1 MTMEQILYI
10 VLAILGGLIV
20 LFLLL
25 FPIVKRV
32 IFFRHFTYFYGKKIY
47 KIALNFDFYLINDF
61 ILRPDDDKAIHI
73 DHILFGD
80 KYIYCIKDRFYRGA
94 IEGNEMDKSWY
105 FYPKLFEKRYI
116 DNPLLKNKER
126 VQRFSYATNIDPKM
140 MISIVVVNDD
150 CLLFPFEVRAKD
162 SYLVPLSKLNRLIK
176 NIEKRD
182 VAKID
187 TKQLQY
193 VVNDLARMK
202 QRNKN

>member
-1 MTMEQILYI
+1 MTLEQILYI
-10 VLAILGGLIV
+10 VLAVIGGLIV

-25 FPIVKRV
+25 FPLIKRV
-32 IFFRHFTYFYGKKIY
+32 IFFRHFAYFYGRKIY

-61 ILRPDDDKAIHI
+61 VLRPDDDKAIHI

-94 IEGNEMDKSWY
+94 IEGNEMDKSWF

-116 DNPLLKNKER
+116 DNPLIKNKER
-126 VQRFSYATNIDPKM
+126 LKRFSYATNIDPKM

-150 CLLFPFEVRAKD
+150 CLLFPFEVNAKD

-187 TKQLQY
+187 AKQLQY

-202 QRNKN
+202 QRNKG